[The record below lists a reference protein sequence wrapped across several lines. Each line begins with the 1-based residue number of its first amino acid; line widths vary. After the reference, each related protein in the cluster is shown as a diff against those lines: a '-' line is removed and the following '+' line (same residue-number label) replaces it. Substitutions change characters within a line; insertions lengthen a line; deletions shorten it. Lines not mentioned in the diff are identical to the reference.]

1 MLARSDPTFPNP
13 YKAEVERALKGTL
26 STQQVTTAIA
36 AGKDM
41 AEKAAER
48 QANNRAAAGQ

>member
-1 MLARSDPTFPNP
+1 
-13 YKAEVERALKGTL
+13 LKGPL

-41 AEKAAER
+41 AEKAAEL
-48 QANNRAAAGQ
+48 QAKNRAIAASR